1 MPKSK
6 ETYEKVAEFY
16 EKQGK
21 KRWAEA
27 KNNPDEGYK
36 YKMARDNF
44 ETARKARESAKK
56 AK

>member
-6 ETYEKVAEFY
+6 ETYLKVAETY
-16 EKQGK
+16 DKMGK
-21 KRWAEA
+21 KKWAEA

-36 YKMARDNF
+36 YQQARANF
-44 ETARKARESAKK
+44 NTAQRAREAAKK